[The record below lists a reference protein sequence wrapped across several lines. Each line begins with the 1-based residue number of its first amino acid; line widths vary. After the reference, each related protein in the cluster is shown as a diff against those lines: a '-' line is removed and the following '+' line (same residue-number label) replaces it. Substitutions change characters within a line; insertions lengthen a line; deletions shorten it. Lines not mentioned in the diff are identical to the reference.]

1 MHVSHLN
8 SRADWGQR
16 VHLGEADRLAVDLL
30 GLLHH
35 DGGAG
40 LALWPRGGWSGGR
53 FVLQATHTH
62 TRQGNSIKVTTA

>member
-1 MHVSHLN
+1 MSHLN

-16 VHLGEADRLAVDLL
+16 VHLGEADSLAVDLL

-40 LALWPRGGWSGGR
+40 LALGPRGGWSGGR
-53 FVLQATHTH
+53 LGLQATRTHTH